1 MAWSRTKSAWRS
13 FRIKSAWRSLR
24 IMSALRWFI
33 KTTATRSVKTGTI
46 TGWTAAEPA
55 RPLAGT
61 RTFLSACLILLIF
74 AGFGLK
80 ASSSSSSGPQNT
92 SLQEPADNAAAAPSQ
107 ASSPSAPIEP
117 GPASPAPPQVQIPS
131 PPPFFV
137 MIDPGHGGD
146 DPGAIFAGKLVEKDI
161 TLALGRRLKFELH
174 EKGIYARL
182 LRDGDVTLSL
192 EQRAENTNEQRAAVY
207 VALHAGLP
215 GEGVRVY
222 ASALASRP
230 ATVSTAFL
238 DWDSAQTNSLSRSHE
253 LAQKITSELEKR
265 GLSANS
271 LSTPLR
277 PLNNI
282 VPPAVAVELA
292 PDPDDLPGIMAQKF
306 QSTVAAGIVAAI
318 VELRSRWE
326 GQQ

>member
-1 MAWSRTKSAWRS
+1 
-13 FRIKSAWRSLR
+13 
-24 IMSALRWFI
+24 
-33 KTTATRSVKTGTI
+33 
-46 TGWTAAEPA
+46 
-55 RPLAGT
+55 
-61 RTFLSACLILLIF
+61 
-74 AGFGLK
+74 
-80 ASSSSSSGPQNT
+80 
-92 SLQEPADNAAAAPSQ
+92 
-107 ASSPSAPIEP
+107 
-117 GPASPAPPQVQIPS
+117 
-131 PPPFFV
+131 

-146 DPGAIFAGKLVEKDI
+146 DPGAIFAGKLAEKDI
-161 TLALGRRLKFELH
+161 TLALARRLKSELH

-182 LRDGDVTLSL
+182 LRDADISLSL

-222 ASALASRP
+222 APAMASR
-230 ATVSTAFL
+230 AVAGSTFV

-318 VELRSRWE
+318 VELRPHWE